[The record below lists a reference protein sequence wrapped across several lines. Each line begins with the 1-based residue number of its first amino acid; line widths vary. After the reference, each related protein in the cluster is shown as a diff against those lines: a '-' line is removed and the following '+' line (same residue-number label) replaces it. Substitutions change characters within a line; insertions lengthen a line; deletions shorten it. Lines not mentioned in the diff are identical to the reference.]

1 MLNHLHRV
9 TDRASLTI
17 AEAESAM
24 HTILTGEATT
34 PQIAAFLVALKM
46 KGETADELTGFAR
59 AMRSKAHHVE
69 TNLPLLVDTCG
80 TGGDSLD
87 TFNVSTV
94 SAFVVAGAGV
104 PVAKHGNRSIS
115 GKFGSADLMEALG
128 VRIDMPPL
136 EAAQAIREVGIGF
149 LFAPHIHP
157 AMRNA
162 AAARSELKMRTA
174 FNLLGPLTN
183 PAGAQVQIV
192 GAPSTQAAE
201 LMAKALQNLGLQRGF
216 VVHGSDGMDE
226 ITLTGP
232 TKIWGMNGDHFEV
245 TPESFGLPR
254 YSLDDLR
261 SDPVATAQAVLEGK
275 AGPARDI
282 VLANASA
289 VLVAVEIAKNW
300 LEGVALAAESI
311 DTGAAMGRL
320 EGLRHFSS
328 VTP

>member
-9 TDRASLTI
+9 TNKVSLTA
-17 AEAESAM
+17 AEAEDAM
-24 HTILTGEATT
+24 NIILRGEATT

-46 KGETADELTGFAR
+46 KGETAEEITGFAQ
-59 AMRSKAHHVE
+59 AMRGQANTVDTS
-69 TNLPLLVDTCG
+69 LSLLVDTCG

-94 SAFVVAGAGV
+94 TAFVVAGAGV

-115 GKFGSADLMEALG
+115 GRFGSADLMEALG
-128 VRIDMPPL
+128 VRIDMSPP

-183 PAGAQVQIV
+183 PAGAQIQIV
-192 GAPSTQAAE
+192 GAPSPMAAD
-201 LMAKALQNLGLQRGF
+201 LMAQALRTLGLERGF

-232 TKIWGMNGDHFEV
+232 TTIWDVHGDQFQV
-245 TPESFGLPR
+245 TPETFGLPR
-254 YSLDDLR
+254 YELDQLR
-261 SDPVATAQAVLEGK
+261 GDPVPTAQSVLEGK
-275 AGPARDI
+275 PGPARDI

-289 VLVAVEIAKNW
+289 VLVAAGIAKNW

-311 DTGAAMGRL
+311 DTGAAMGRV
-320 EGLRHFSS
+320 EGLRHFKQSNS
-328 VTP
+328 